1 MRSLRQICNQ
11 RITAANLQEDTEQ
24 QQVTA
29 EHVHQKITQACAT
42 GLRSIAAPDQ
52 EQRGYGKCFPEE
64 NQRQPILSQCYTK
77 STAGIGHGAQCFHAV
92 LVMTGIN
99 AADASHQRKNH
110 AEYIAELIY
119 KHVAQMI
126 ACTQKLNAQICTN
139 RHRKC
144 SKEGKERT
152 YSQNELA
159 QHFRH
164 EHCNH
169 AHGNEDQTRM
179 KQITHRPHLP

>member
-29 EHVHQKITQACAT
+29 KHVHQEVTQACAT

-64 NQRQPILSQCYTK
+64 NQRQPILSQRYTK
-77 STAGIGHGAQCFHAV
+77 SAAGVGHGAQCFHTV

-99 AADASHQRKNH
+99 AADARHQRKNH
-110 AEYIAELIY
+110 AEYIAELVY
-119 KHVAQMI
+119 KHVAQVI
-126 ACTQKLNAQICTN
+126 ACTQKINAQI
-139 RHRKC
+139 RAQGHRKC
-144 SKEGKERT
+144 SQEGKERA
-152 YSQNELA
+152 YSQNEFA

-164 EHCNH
+164 DHCNH
-169 AHGNEDQTRM
+169 AHGNEDQTGM